1 MKQEEMNMRR
11 RPVTVQRRGPGLL
24 GTMARTAVIAGTAT
38 AVSNSVSGSMNN
50 STIQQQQ
57 AQAYQAQQQQAA
69 MDARYQQ
76 QQAAQNTQN
85 KQQQTQT
92 ELEQMKAQMAAMQAQ
107 QMQQKVALGG
117 GDFLGQLQK
126 LAQLRETGVLNE
138 EEFQAA
144 KTKLLG

>member
-1 MKQEEMNMRR
+1 MRR

-50 STIQQQQ
+50 SAI
-57 AQAYQAQQQQAA
+57 QQQQAA